1 MLFRSSAQISKIREE
16 ANQFIIT
23 ELKEHG
29 VEGLVPSH
37 GDIFYHLFFEER
49 CTMND
54 LAEKIHRTRPTV
66 TILVN
71 KLEACG
77 YVERAKSETDGRVT
91 YVTLTDSGRT
101 LEPAFREI
109 SEKLNTI
116 VYGDLSD
123 EDATFF
129 EELLTSRYARFTQG
143 IGEEAYNN

>member
-1 MLFRSSAQISKIREE
+1 
-16 ANQFIIT
+16 
-23 ELKEHG
+23 
-29 VEGLVPSH
+29 
-37 GDIFYHLFFEER
+37 
-49 CTMND
+49 MND